1 MRDIARQNFLSLY
14 LPAATLALATG
25 IAAPALPVYAKS
37 FDVSF
42 ETASYVFTAQLAGT
56 TLSTIPTGYFLD
68 RIGRGKILIAGPLI
82 LALSSFLT
90 AFAHSF
96 PELLV
101 YRFIAGWAQQMWIV
115 SRLAII
121 ADTGAANQRGRQI
134 TGMFTMENT
143 GRMLGP
149 AMGGLISSVWDIRA
163 PFIVHGF
170 LSIVTILP
178 SLRLVRRM
186 TEARPRVE
194 AAAAVT
200 NGRSGLAALLTVQ
213 ALMFMLAYF
222 MTSFARGPMF
232 SGAVFLYPVY
242 RYGVG
247 PGELGV
253 IDTIASA
260 LGIPIM
266 LTAGHIMD
274 HYGRKATIVPGFSL
288 LALALLFT
296 AFTAWAG
303 LPFGYF
309 VVAYLVMQSSLNITS
324 GNMQTLGSDI
334 APTRGRAKFMSAW
347 LLVGQLGITVSP
359 WAMGMLSTEL
369 GYPSAFL
376 ALAASSAGAAIIVG
390 TQVRETVQRAH
401 KQEPAATR

>member
-56 TLSTIPTGYFLD
+56 MLSTIPTGYFLD

-90 AFAHSF
+90 AFAQSF
-96 PELLV
+96 PELLA
-101 YRFIAGWAQQMWIV
+101 YRFLAGWAYQMWIV
-115 SRLAII
+115 SRLSII
-121 ADTGAANQRGRQI
+121 ADTGTANQRGRQI
-134 TGMFTMENT
+134 TGMFTMENM

-149 AMGGLISSVWDIRA
+149 AIGAGLAALWDVRA
-163 PFIVHGF
+163 PFIVHG
-170 LSIVTILP
+170 LLAIVTILP
-178 SLRLVRRM
+178 SLKL
-186 TEARPRVE
+186 ARISQRPPQHSE
-194 AAAAVT
+194 TAVDVT
-200 NGRSGLAALLTVQ
+200 TGRSGLAALLTVQ
-213 ALMFMLAYF
+213 AMMFMLAYF

-232 SGAVFLYPVY
+232 SGAIFLYPVY

-247 PGELGV
+247 PGEIGI

-274 HYGRKATIVPGFSL
+274 KYGRKATIVPGFSL
-288 LALALLFT
+288 LALALGFT

-303 LPFGYF
+303 LPFPF
-309 VVAYLVMQSSLNITS
+309 FAAAYLIMQSSLNITS
-324 GNMQTLGSDI
+324 GNMQTLGSDL
-334 APTRGRAKFMSAW
+334 APAQGRAKFMSAW
-347 LLVGQLGITVSP
+347 LMVGQLGMTVSP
-359 WAMGMLSTEL
+359 WAMGMLSTGL
-369 GYPSAFL
+369 GYTAAFL
-376 ALAASSAGAAIIVG
+376 ALAASSAGAAFIVG
-390 TQVRETVQRAH
+390 TQVRETVRRAP
-401 KQEPAATR
+401 KQEPAPSS

>member
-14 LPAATLALATG
+14 LPAATMALATG

-37 FDVSF
+37 FDVGI
-42 ETASYVFTAQLAGT
+42 ETASLVFTAQLAGT

-68 RIGRGKILIAGPLI
+68 RIGRGNLLIAGPII

-90 AFAHSF
+90 AFAQSF
-96 PELLV
+96 PELLI
-101 YRFIAGWAQQMWIV
+101 YRFIGGWAQQMWIL

-121 ADTGAANQRGRQI
+121 ADTGATNQRGRQI

-149 AMGGLISSVWDIRA
+149 AVGGAIAALWDMRA
-163 PFIVHGF
+163 PFILHGM
-170 LSIVTILP
+170 LSILAILP
-178 SLRLVRRM
+178 SLKLAQQSKQAARR
-186 TEARPRVE
+186 
-194 AAAAVT
+194 AAEEPGDATGPA
-200 NGRSGLAALLTVQ
+200 GLAALRSPQ
-213 ALMFMLAYF
+213 AIMFVCAYF
-222 MTSFARGPMF
+222 LTSFARGPMF
-232 SGAVFLYPVY
+232 TGALFLYPVY
-242 RYGVG
+242 AYGVG
-247 PGELGV
+247 AAEIGV

-274 HYGRKATIVPGFSL
+274 RYGRKATIVPGFSL
-288 LALALLFT
+288 LAVALVFT
-296 AFTAWAG
+296 AFTAWAR
-303 LPFGYF
+303 LPFPYF
-309 VVAYLVMQSSLNITS
+309 VVSYLIMQSSLNITS
-324 GNMQTLGSDI
+324 GNMQTLGSDM
-334 APTRGRAKFMSAW
+334 APARGRAQFMSAW

-359 WAMGMLSTEL
+359 WAMGQISVSH

-376 ALAASSAGAAIIVG
+376 ALALSSAGAAFIVG
-390 TQVRETVQRAH
+390 TQVRETVQRAP

>member
-1 MRDIARQNFLSLY
+1 MREIARQNFLSLY

-68 RIGRGKILIAGPLI
+68 RIGRGKLLIAGPLL
-82 LALSSFLT
+82 LALTSFLT
-90 AFAHSF
+90 AFAQSF

-101 YRFIAGWAQQMWIV
+101 YRFLAGWSQQMWIV

-121 ADTGAANQRGRQI
+121 TDTGAAGQRGRQI
-134 TGMFTMENT
+134 TGMFTMENI
-143 GRMLGP
+143 GRMAGP
-149 AMGGLISSVWDIRA
+149 ALGAGLAALWDIRA

-170 LSIVTILP
+170 LSIITILP
-178 SLRLVRRM
+178 SLKLAQLTKKPPVRSE
-186 TEARPRVE
+186 TALD
-194 AAAAVT
+194 AT
-200 NGRSGLAALLTVQ
+200 TGRTGLAALLTVQ
-213 ALMFMLAYF
+213 AMMFMLAYF
-222 MTSFARGPMF
+222 LTSFSRGPMF

-247 PGELGV
+247 PAEIGI

-274 HYGRKATIVPGFSL
+274 RYGRKATIVPGFSL
-288 LALALLFT
+288 LAMALLFT
-296 AFTAWAG
+296 AYTAWAG
-303 LPFGYF
+303 LPFWAF
-309 VVAYLVMQSSLNITS
+309 AVAYLIMQSSLNITS
-324 GNMQTLGSDI
+324 GNMQTLGADI
-334 APTRGRAKFMSAW
+334 APSQGRAKFMSAW
-347 LLVGQLGITVSP
+347 LMVGQFGITVSP
-359 WAMGMLSTEL
+359 WAMGALSASY
-369 GYPSAFL
+369 GYTSAFV
-376 ALAASSAGAAIIVG
+376 ALAAASAGAAFIVG
-390 TQVRETVQRAH
+390 TRIRETVRRAPS
-401 KQEPAATR
+401 QEPAATR